1 MMFVMLL
8 VPVVLLGL
16 LLGMDRLE
24 RWTTGDGDGDGDEPA
39 TPAADA
45 VGPSAPPS
53 PAAP

>member
-24 RWTTGDGDGDGDEPA
+24 RWTTGEGDD
-39 TPAADA
+39 
-45 VGPSAPPS
+45 PSAPVPDPVTP
-53 PAAP
+53 PAPTAP